1 MSVTKKLKEVDKKYP
16 LKRVNKLIDNL
27 IMIVGITCMFL
38 GTYCLLDNYNV
49 YNQVTRTQKLGFR
62 SEVSENSITFSDV
75 PLAKAWLTIPDT
87 QVNYPIMQGKDNLE
101 YINKDCFGKYSLSG
115 SIFADFQNKSDFTD
129 KYNLLYGHHMDNG
142 GMYGDVMEYINKD
155 YFDKHLTG
163 NLFMPDG
170 RARKMEV
177 FACIEC
183 DAYDRMIYQVEGKK
197 GHIMELVEYLK
208 KHSTNFRDIGLK
220 ESDQIMSLSTC
231 VSLETNGRVVL
242 FARVNP

>member
-27 IMIVGITCMFL
+27 IMIVGIACMFL

-62 SEVSENSITFSDV
+62 PEVSENSITFSDV

-87 QVNYPIMQGKDNLE
+87 QIDYPVMQGKDNLE

-129 KYNLLYGHHMDNG
+129 KYNLLYGHHMD
-142 GMYGDVMEYINKD
+142 
-155 YFDKHLTG
+155 
-163 NLFMPDG
+163 
-170 RARKMEV
+170 
-177 FACIEC
+177 
-183 DAYDRMIYQVEGKK
+183 K
-197 GHIMELVEYLK
+197 GLMFGSLDNWNDENFFK
-208 KHSTNFRDIGLK
+208 KHVNGFLLTKDKVYKIRFIKIYETEATDPKIFSLDLTNTDRGFNENKRYIALTTCKVTTDTKRTVLLGELTESSIK
-220 ESDQIMSLSTC
+220 EYKQS
-231 VSLETNGRVVL
+231 VEKE
-242 FARVNP
+242 

>member
-62 SEVSENSITFSDV
+62 PEVSENSITFSDV

-87 QVNYPIMQGKDNLE
+87 QIDYPVMQGKDNLE

-129 KYNLLYGHHMDNG
+129 KYNLLYGHHMDKGLMFGSLDNWNDENFFKNHEIG
-142 GMYGDVMEYINKD
+142 FLLTKEKVYKIKFIKIFETQATDSKTFSIDLSNKD
-155 YFDKHLTG
+155 RNLEDDKRYIALTTCKVTTDINRTVLLG
-163 NLFMPDG
+163 ELTEISI
-170 RARKMEV
+170 KE
-177 FACIEC
+177 
-183 DAYDRMIYQVEGKK
+183 YQQF
-197 GHIMELVEYLK
+197 LK
-208 KHSTNFRDIGLK
+208 K
-220 ESDQIMSLSTC
+220 E
-231 VSLETNGRVVL
+231 
-242 FARVNP
+242 